1 MVSLA
6 HAGFSAASV
15 LRQAVIAQDRQH
27 VGCQQCVDEQHDD
40 PALRMRMAGESRV
53 ISRRAPDR
61 CNVMLRHTT
70 MTCEIVE
77 LHAAARCSVCEQ
89 VTTHCTRDL
98 STSCK
103 SKISRKSCRVSVSQY
118 M

>member
-1 MVSLA
+1 MRSMGILA

-40 PALRMRMAGESRV
+40 HALRMRMAGESRV

-61 CNVMLRHTT
+61 CNVMLRPPKLTFD
-70 MTCEIVE
+70 IVE
-77 LHAAARCSVCEQ
+77 LHASARCSLCEQ
-89 VTTHCTRDL
+89 VHPNYTRAL
-98 STSCK
+98 PTSLK
-103 SKISRKSCRVSVSQY
+103 SSVFLTFHQPSE
-118 M
+118 